1 MGTLQVPVLSNF
13 VVEPRVF
20 GSLPFTLS
28 KPTSTNTSAL
38 ATYTFTTDTAGSQ
51 IISINGETVTILK
64 AGNANITATQTAS
77 LGFSSASITRIFT
90 VNIATPT
97 LSNFV
102 IPNKSFADISFI
114 IPNPSSNS
122 AGSFSF
128 FSLTPAVVTVN
139 GNIAYIKRVGRASI
153 RATQFSSGNYGSA
166 SVVADFD
173 VLTSIVRVGVQNQI
187 DLSWNRPSENG
198 ATIKNYFF
206 YVEERKSAIAPAPS
220 VNTIMETVSP
230 TVSSYYSYALPVP
243 YSTSLSS
250 VALSSGIDIN
260 ISKTLFNITTS
271 PTLTQKNYFDLG
283 YYGEIELSWIYHN
296 DSPILELTSGSVA
309 STTMTLSLYKEN
321 SANAGDNR
329 IDFLRSIERFYDS
342 EVNCLGP
349 RPQNNNKTMT
359 DIFTINFDT
368 GFDSGTGT
376 ATSDRLLKYLKPT
389 DVISGNVKFSD
400 LSYSSVT
407 SSVDLSYSIILKN
420 IRITPY
426 RQALTRDFTSLGF
439 GRGIAD
445 TGVGFTVSTVNAFG
459 PLYSSGILYHAPK
472 MTRPLADF
480 NEAKWTFSWN
490 YGANMTKLT
499 TDISFLPIEIPS
511 GTTVVDISNLLIP
524 FQLRI
529 RGFSRPYSSVSSSIL
544 PEQYNTTIA
553 STFLENTSNILYHTR
568 LLFDV
573 SLNLSASRS
582 EIVNGTI
589 ESTTFDISGASGFPL
604 FSSALDTSHTQ
615 MVFLFQLSISDL
627 SYNAYFRSIS
637 NPNDAFRV
645 KMLSQTFTP
654 RQEYRF
660 GSPDPTIASSN
671 SLTSLTNTTYNIS
684 DIYTIIPTFYRYYNL
699 INGVFYSYKIASN
712 SRAGTSPFSEVL
724 TRRCGSVPN
733 QIVNRIVDNQN
744 TLTIESERTSNQVNI
759 YWEKPGFSG
768 YEITHFIIQMI
779 IDANGRWLT
788 ILDYTK
794 DLSHS
799 QITFGEFEDII
810 VPVTNQTDT
819 IYSRVINT
827 YRNKLTGV
835 GGSLINGSKY
845 YFRLAGV
852 NELGYSLYSTIL
864 SGIVFARPNSS
875 IITFVDTLV
884 GDNLVYIT
892 WKIPPDDAGSP
903 ILTYIIDYEETG
915 TNIKKQYKENQDVP
929 SANELKNRFFTV
941 YTKTKNYD
949 SLTAIEKAN
958 LDISRNELTKYII
971 PPTPITINDSDYI
984 LNLTNTNPPNK
995 IVKLSFSEKTFT
1007 YISDELKQNVFDLAN
1022 IQLKWYYF
1030 NDNSWPD
1037 DATTVSF
1044 KMSIRG
1050 HLIDVSGNTAL
1061 NISNIFYIP
1070 PGNVN
1075 IAGGV
1080 ERYTVNRTMFS
1091 TTSNVKNINYKT
1103 GLEIVNNDVPTILI
1117 PTLPRID
1124 SYNNR
1129 RYKLQI
1135 DYEITEFFPNTGTYR
1150 FFLYSGPIVVNG
1162 SAPVRTSPNLNLNT
1176 IFTYKI
1182 VNVPNVSPVENRK
1195 TYNFKFTPFNL
1206 NEFFPVVNSI
1216 PCTIGTSFSVPISE
1230 MSYSLIPTSA
1240 GGRVVIQWKY
1250 LEISDYNINI
1260 TIPEDFQNG
1269 DQEYESINTV
1279 TGTRSI
1285 FVKGLNKDS
1294 NNNVTYYIPSTETND
1309 ILTGN
1314 AQKYLRSGRA
1324 YTITVGA
1331 VKIVL
1336 DSIGNRI
1343 PLASP
1348 IRTINPTGTYII
1360 PVSTPLRPLELRALG
1375 NNGFVAL
1382 KWKLPNLQLDPNYY
1396 TTSALETDPP
1406 MPFYRY
1412 KFYSI
1417 DVRDISANLQAQWIS
1432 LASEIEIP
1440 SSNIPG
1446 TETVYTASNLINKN
1460 YHQFRVR
1467 LMIINSYNNQRTF
1480 SDYSY
1485 MSNIN
1490 NIAVTESSGNTIY
1503 PSSFPYKPSAPIMN
1517 FANRLE
1523 TIPGL
1528 FNGLLV
1534 SFDYPEYNGNA
1545 QKYECFIEYTP
1556 PPEVSGSGT
1565 MWIDIFDSD
1574 PNKCIANK
1582 SDNASILTSILDN
1595 SRLLTSEV
1603 NGPTR
1608 TQRFTIICK
1617 ETIKKY
1623 GIRIRLLGTNIATPY
1638 TDIDTNTNTIP
1649 NSLYSDYSSVDYIDN
1664 F

>member
-13 VVEPRVF
+13 VVEPRVY
-20 GSLPFTLS
+20 GSAPFTLS

-38 ATYTFTTDTAGSQ
+38 ATFTFTTDTSGSQ
-51 IISINGETVTILK
+51 IISISGETVTILK
-64 AGNANITATQTAS
+64 AGNANITATQSAT

-90 VNIATPT
+90 VNIAIPT

-122 AGSFSF
+122 AGPFSF
-128 FSLTPAVVTVN
+128 ISLSPTIVTVN
-139 GNIAYIKRVGRASI
+139 GNIANVKRVGRASI
-153 RATQFSSGNYGSA
+153 RATQFSSGNYGST

-173 VLTSIVRVGVQNQI
+173 VLTSIVGVGVQNQI

-206 YVEERKSAIAPAPS
+206 YVEERKSAITPAPS
-220 VNTIMETVSP
+220 VNTMMETVRP

-243 YSTSLSS
+243 YYAPLSS
-250 VALSSGIDIN
+250 VAFSGGIDIN

-271 PTLTQKNYFDLG
+271 LTVTQKNYFDLG
-283 YYGEIELSWIYHN
+283 YYGEIELSWTYHN
-296 DSPILELTSGSVA
+296 DHPILELTPGVTA
-309 STTMTLSLYKEN
+309 STTMTLSLYKEASTN
-321 SANAGDNR
+321 TGDNR
-329 IDFLRSIERFYDS
+329 IDFLRSIERIYDS

-368 GFDSGTGT
+368 GFDSGAGT

-389 DVISGNVKFSD
+389 DLISGSVKFTD

-407 SSVDLSYSIILKN
+407 SSVDLSYSIILKS
-420 IRITPY
+420 IRITPF
-426 RQALTRDFTSLGF
+426 RQAITRDFTSLGF

-445 TGVGFTVSTVNAFG
+445 TGVGFTVSTVNAFD
-459 PLYSSGILYHAPK
+459 PLSSSGILYHTPK
-472 MTRPLADF
+472 MTRSMTDF

-490 YGANMTKLT
+490 YGANMAKLI
-499 TDISFLPIEIPS
+499 TDISFLPIPIPA
-511 GTTVVDISNLLIP
+511 GATVVDISNLLIP
-524 FQLRI
+524 VQLRI
-529 RGFSRPYSSVSSSIL
+529 RGFSRPYSSVSSSISTQ
-544 PEQYNTTIA
+544 QYNTTIV
-553 STFLENTSNILYHTR
+553 STFLENTNNILYHTR

-573 SLNLSASRS
+573 SLNLSASHS
-582 EIVNGTI
+582 EIINGTI

-615 MVFLFQLSISDL
+615 MVFLFQLSISDP

-660 GSPDPTIASSN
+660 GGPDPTIASSN
-671 SLTSLTNTTYNIS
+671 SLTSLTKTTYNIS
-684 DIYTIIPTFYRYYNL
+684 DPYTNILPLYRFYNL
-699 INGVFYSYKIASN
+699 TNGVFYSYKIASN
-712 SRAGTSPFSEVL
+712 SRAGTSPFSELL

-744 TLTIESERTSNQVNI
+744 TLTVESERTSNQVNI

-768 YEITHFIIQMI
+768 YEITHFVIQII
-779 IDANGRWLT
+779 IDENGRWLT

-794 DLSHS
+794 DLSHN
-799 QITFGEFEDII
+799 QITFGSFDDII
-810 VPVTNQTDT
+810 VPITNQTDT

-835 GGSLINGSKY
+835 GGSLINGGKY

-864 SGIVFARPNSS
+864 SGIVFARPNST

-892 WKIPPDDAGSP
+892 WKIPTDDAGSP
-903 ILTYIIDYEETG
+903 ILTYIIDYQEIG
-915 TNIKKQYKENQDVP
+915 ANIKRQYKENQEVP

-941 YTKTKNYD
+941 YTKIKNYD
-949 SLTAIEKAN
+949 SLTASEKAN

-971 PPTPITINDSDYI
+971 PPTPIVINDSDYI
-984 LNLTNTNPPNK
+984 LNVANTNPPNK
-995 IVKLSFSEKTFT
+995 IVKLSFFEKTFT
-1007 YISDELKQNVFDLAN
+1007 YISDELKQNVFDIAN

-1030 NDNSWPD
+1030 ADNLWPD

-1050 HLIDVSGNTAL
+1050 HLIDFSGNGAL
-1061 NISNIFYIP
+1061 DISNIFYIP

-1075 IAGGV
+1075 VAGGV
-1080 ERYTVNRTMFS
+1080 ERYTLNRTMFS
-1091 TTSNVKNINYKT
+1091 TASNVKYINYKT
-1103 GLEIVNNDVPTILI
+1103 GLEIVNNDVPNILI

-1135 DYEITEFFPNTGTYR
+1135 EYEITEFFPNTDTYR
-1150 FFLYSGPIVVNG
+1150 FFLYSGPIVING
-1162 SAPVRTSPNLNLNT
+1162 SAPVRTSPNINLNT

-1182 VNVPNVSPVENRK
+1182 VNVPNVSPIENNK
-1195 TYNFKFTPFNL
+1195 TYNFTFTPFNL
-1206 NEFFPVVNSI
+1206 NEFFPVTNSI
-1216 PCTIGTSFSVPISE
+1216 SCTIGTSLSVPISE

-1240 GGRVVIQWKY
+1240 GGRVVLQWKY
-1250 LEISDYNINI
+1250 LEISDYNIII

-1269 DQEYESINTV
+1269 NEEYESTNTV

-1285 FVKGLNKDS
+1285 FVKGLNRD
-1294 NNNVTYYIPSTETND
+1294 NNNIVTYSIPSNETND
-1309 ILTGN
+1309 ILSGN

-1336 DSIGNRI
+1336 DAIGNRI

-1360 PVSTPLRPLELRALG
+1360 PIRAPLRPLDLRALG
-1375 NNGFVAL
+1375 YNGFVEL
-1382 KWKLPNLQLDPNYY
+1382 KWKLPNLEIDPNYY
-1396 TTSALETDPP
+1396 ITTAYDTDPP

-1412 KFYSI
+1412 KHYSI
-1417 DVRDISANLQAQWIS
+1417 DFRDISANSQAPWIS
-1432 LASEIEIP
+1432 LASEIEILT
-1440 SSNIPG
+1440 SNIPG
-1446 TETVYTASNLINKN
+1446 TVTIYTASNLTNERG
-1460 YHQFRVR
+1460 YQFRVR
-1467 LMIINSYNNQRTF
+1467 LTIINSYNNQRAF

-1490 NIAVTESSGNTIY
+1490 NVAVTEISGNTIY

-1517 FANRLE
+1517 FANRVE
-1523 TIPGL
+1523 TLPGS

-1545 QKYECFIEYTP
+1545 ERYECFIEYTQP
-1556 PPEVSGSGT
+1556 FGVSGSGT
-1565 MWIDIFDSD
+1565 VWTDIFDSD
-1574 PNKCIANK
+1574 PNKGIANK
-1582 SDNASILTSILDN
+1582 SDNTSILTSISDN
-1595 SRLLTSEV
+1595 SRLLTSV
-1603 NGPTR
+1603 LNGTTR

-1623 GIRIRLLGTNIATPY
+1623 GIRIRLLGNNITTPY
-1638 TDIDTNTNTIP
+1638 TNIDPTTNTIP